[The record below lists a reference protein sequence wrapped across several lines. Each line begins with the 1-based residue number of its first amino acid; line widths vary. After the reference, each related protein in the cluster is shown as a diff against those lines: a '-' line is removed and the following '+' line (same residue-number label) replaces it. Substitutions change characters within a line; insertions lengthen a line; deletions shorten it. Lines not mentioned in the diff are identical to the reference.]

1 MVFSSPLFL
10 GLFLPVLLVAY
21 LMVPQARRN
30 FVLLAGSLFFYAW
43 GEPRAI
49 VVMLALIGVNH
60 VVAQG
65 IAAAH
70 GRGDAARA
78 RRLLALGLALDL
90 GALAVLKYLSFLI
103 VNLNRLPGVA
113 IPDPAIPL
121 PIGISFYVF
130 QILSY
135 LIDVHRRETRTAGSL
150 SEFALYVSLFPQLI
164 AGPIVRYTTIRDEMK
179 DRCWIPDNVFS
190 GLQRFASGLAK
201 KVLLADTFALVA
213 DTVFKSPAAEIP
225 CAFAWI
231 GVAAYALQIF
241 YDFSGYSDM
250 AIGLGRVFNFHF
262 LENFDHPYCATSIR
276 EFWRR
281 WHISLSTWF
290 RDYLYIPLGGNRVS
304 FARTC
309 LNQAIVFF
317 LCGLWHG
324 ADWNFVVWG
333 LLHGLGLSA
342 ERLLLRSKRLA
353 ALRIPPILGNL
364 YVWLF
369 VLVGWV
375 FFRSPSLDYALAFL
389 KVMFAGNASH
399 TFFSF
404 WPALGFYHHGL
415 LVAGAIGLVLC
426 YPALPVRVA
435 RLERRPAGAALSLA
449 VFLVA
454 YAFAMTSHYSPFI
467 YFRF

>member
-1 MVFSSPLFL
+1 MLFTSPLFL
-10 GLFLPVLLVAY
+10 FTFLPLT
-21 LMVPQARRN
+21 
-30 FVLLAGSLFFYAW
+30 LLAYYGPLRWSRRLQNLLLLGVSLVFYGY
-43 GEPRAI
+43 GEPAFIKILI
-49 VVMLALIGVNH
+49 VSVFANWAAGWVVGEHARFRKLAMWAS
-60 VVAQG
+60 VAANVG
-65 IAAAH
+65 
-70 GRGDAARA
+70 
-78 RRLLALGLALDL
+78 LLFYF
-90 GALAVLKYLSFLI
+90 KYLAFGVGQINACFGTAWRVPDI
-103 VNLNRLPGVA
+103 VLP
-113 IPDPAIPL
+113 L
-121 PIGISFYVF
+121 GISFFTFQAMSYVLDIY
-130 QILSY
+130 QGKSRPQRNPL
-135 LIDVHRRETRTAGSL
+135 DVG
-150 SEFALYVSLFPQLI
+150 LYIVLFPQLI

-179 DRCWIPDNVFS
+179 DRRWIPDNVFS